1 MGEDRK
7 KSWREIDAQRDKS
20 SHTRRDDDRKPS
32 AKQEQASAQYK
43 KDLDA
48 LFKAGG
54 NVPDRFKG
62 VVDKLQPAEGSEE
75 AAWQE
80 AVRELRET
88 EGFREFAMAAR
99 KFKRSG
105 HRLPDDEDLLVRL
118 LDVPDEG
125 VLQAVLTHV
134 LDMERRGG
142 FGRKAPLK
150 NRLTT
155 LRSVAEEPKT
165 LQLLDEIAQIV

>member
-20 SHTRRDDDRKPS
+20 RHSGRDEKKPS
-32 AKQEQASAQYK
+32 AKEAQASASYK

-48 LFKAGG
+48 LFKSGG

-62 VVDKLQPAEGSEE
+62 LVDKLQPEEGSEE
-75 AAWQE
+75 AEWRA
-80 AVRELRET
+80 AVTELRET
-88 EGFREFAMAAR
+88 EGFKEFALAAR
-99 KFKRSG
+99 KFRRSG
-105 HRLPDDEDLLVRL
+105 HKFPDDEDLMVRL

-125 VLQAVLTHV
+125 LLQAVLTHI

-155 LRSVAEEPKT
+155 LRSLAEEPKT
-165 LQLLDEIAQIV
+165 RELLDEIAQIV